1 MPFLL
6 GVNMEIEMKIK
17 QLQDENE
24 ALRCRNKE
32 AESRFSDMVEL
43 QNRIKVLESNIQ
55 LLKGQIEAYQF
66 CIKNGR

>member
-1 MPFLL
+1 
-6 GVNMEIEMKIK
+6 MEIEMKIK